1 VQETTEL
8 RVRLNSAATQG
19 ENTPCVLNALVGSP
33 IIATNGETG
42 RIRNF
47 LFDDQSWNVRYLVVD
62 VGNWLK
68 RHDVVI
74 PVTAL
79 EQPDW
84 ANKTFRAH
92 LTKKQLED
100 SPDVDAER
108 PVSRQQEIA
117 MAEYFGPF
125 ACWVDR
131 EFGLSSI
138 PTGASYPVHTSED
151 LHLRC
156 SSHMLGYQ
164 VWATDGDFGTLEGFV
179 MDEASWHLAYLD
191 VKSGDWLQSR
201 SVLAPTGW
209 VRSVSWPDFR
219 VYLDHTKAGIWASGF
234 P

>member
-1 VQETTEL
+1 MQETTAL
-8 RVRLNSAATQG
+8 RVQPNSAAPQG
-19 ENTPCVLNALVGSP
+19 QSMFCVLNALVGSP
-33 IIATNGETG
+33 IIATDGETG
-42 RIRNF
+42 SIRNF
-47 LFDDQSWNVRYLVVD
+47 LFDDRSWKIRYLVVD

-68 RHDVVI
+68 RQDVVI

-92 LTKKQLED
+92 LTKKQMAE

-117 MAEYFGPF
+117 MAEYFGPL

-138 PTGASYPVHTSED
+138 PAGASYPVHTAED

-156 SSHMLGYQ
+156 SSHMLGYH

-179 MDEASWHLAYLD
+179 MDRASWHLGYLD
-191 VKSGDWLQSR
+191 VKSGDWLQNR
-201 SVLAPTGW
+201 SVLVPTDW
-209 VRSVSWPDFR
+209 VQSVSWPDFR
-219 VYLDHTKAGIWASGF
+219 VYLDHTKAGI
-234 P
+234 